1 MTDARGAVPFAGI
14 PSEFPADPAPEPIF
28 HLVQG
33 FQKCPAVPAPRAW
46 DTGTVCLSHCSTA
59 I

>member
-33 FQKCPAVPAPRAW
+33 FQKCPRCPCP
-46 DTGTVCLSHCSTA
+46 
-59 I
+59 